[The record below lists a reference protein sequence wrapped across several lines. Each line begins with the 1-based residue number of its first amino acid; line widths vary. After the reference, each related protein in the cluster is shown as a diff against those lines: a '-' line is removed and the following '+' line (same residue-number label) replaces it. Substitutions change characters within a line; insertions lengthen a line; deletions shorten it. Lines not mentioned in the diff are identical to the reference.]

1 MQFVGLKALKENTPL
16 VEIES
21 NGEAFD
27 LHNDGVVH
35 DLSYD
40 FIDRIFRISWTL
52 KEPARLVPATPDPS
66 QRTAVAS
73 ASLVLGGVR
82 SIRLAGVFAGA
93 LEPDAGGL
101 DFFEY
106 SRVAAG
112 IGETRFVFD
121 NDAEIVVT
129 ASRCELRITRG

>member
-35 DLSYD
+35 DVGYR
-40 FIDRIFRISWTL
+40 FVDRVFRISWTL
-52 KEPARLVPATPDPS
+52 KEPARLVPAKPDPR
-66 QRTAVAS
+66 QRAAVAS
-73 ASLVLGGVR
+73 ANLILSGVR
-82 SIRLAGVFAGA
+82 SLRLSGLLAGA

-101 DFFEY
+101 DFFEC

-112 IGETRFVFD
+112 IGEIRFVFD
-121 NDAEIVVT
+121 NDSEIVVT